1 MHPSLDG
8 ILAGVSRHGLAMH
21 IEQGQLA
28 SSVVIKPA
36 EISAEPHLVGVALF
50 VNIFSLTHHQT
61 SNKRENTEQSQ
72 SFLHFK
78 IGFKLY
84 NLRPG
89 EPSVASLTSEVG
101 L

>member
-1 MHPSLDG
+1 MNPTLDC
-8 ILAGVSRHGLAMH
+8 ILAGVSHHGLTVHA
-21 IEQGQLA
+21 ELAQLM
-28 SSVVIKPA
+28 SHVIVTPT
-36 EISAEPHLVGVALF
+36 EIRVEPHLVGVALF